1 MPKNTKG
8 GNKAKK
14 QKNSN
19 VQERN
24 RDIPFPED
32 GDDSHIA
39 IIEKVCGDMRYYVKI
54 VDAHGIQPKVYNAN
68 LSTGT
73 KNKYGRG
80 IIIGVG
86 TYVLMAIREFQKDK
100 ADIIF
105 VYKDSEKSLL
115 VDNNFISNTME
126 TNNIIESEIQFSDT
140 IKNSNVGVEMS
151 DSIKIENTV
160 TMSND
165 DEFDYS
171 AI

>member
-1 MPKNTKG
+1 MTKNTKG

-19 VQERN
+19 APERN
-24 RDIPFPED
+24 RDVPFPED
-32 GDDSHIA
+32 DDDSHIA
-39 IIEKVCGDMRYYVKI
+39 IIEKVCGDMRYHIKI
-54 VDAHGIQPKVYNAN
+54 VDVQGIQPKVYNAN

-80 IIIGVG
+80 MIIGVG

-105 VYKDSEKSLL
+105 IYKDSEKSVLI
-115 VDNNFISNTME
+115 DNNFISTTME
-126 TNNIIESEIQFSDT
+126 TNNIIENDIQFSD
-140 IKNSNVGVEMS
+140 NVRELNVGIEMA
-151 DSIKIENTV
+151 DSKHVLTKV
-160 TMSND
+160 ND
-165 DEFDYS
+165 NDNNEFDYS